1 MIFVKQPIWGC
12 FKIRSPKIHDLYSF
26 HSNVWFRMYFGLRV
40 KSSDDAYQMIR
51 QFSLTSIPIVGQ
63 SAWVARSKSLKG
75 HIVADESITF

>member
-26 HSNVWFRMYFGLRV
+26 HSNVWCRMYFGLRV

-51 QFSLTSIPIVGQ
+51 QFSLTSIPIGSISLGGSQ
-63 SAWVARSKSLKG
+63 QELKRS
-75 HIVADESITF
+75 HPC